1 MDSLATF
8 PYDAAYWTGDSPMPK
23 LDYHV
28 PVDAS
33 LQTIWN
39 VLLDRIEHPDRYLA
53 GVESFSFPESEA
65 DYAVREV
72 NIQGMTLRERI
83 TIDERQGEI
92 RYALLEHP
100 LFAGDVYNALIPP
113 AEDDPKAKPVVQFR
127 MDWQPLNA
135 EAKVV
140 EADSADVLEES
151 LRQAVGYVR
160 DLAEHLEKQEVG

>member
-1 MDSLATF
+1 
-8 PYDAAYWTGDSPMPK
+8 MPK
-23 LDYHV
+23 IEAHL

-53 GVESFSFPESEA
+53 GVESFSFPESEE
-65 DYAVREV
+65 DYAIREV
-72 NIQGMTLRERI
+72 LIQGATLRERI
-83 TIDERQGEI
+83 TIDERQGEV
-92 RYALLEHP
+92 RYQLLEHP
-100 LFAGDVYNALIPP
+100 LFVGDVYNSLIPP

-135 EAKVV
+135 EAEAV
-140 EADSADVLEES
+140 EIEARDVLEES
-151 LRQAVGYVR
+151 LQQAIQYVR